1 VPDLYPELEARVST
15 LIDVGDRHRVYVEES
30 GNPEGRPVVF
40 LHGGPGGATTPTHRR
55 FFDPDAYRIVLFDQR
70 GCGRST
76 PFASTEHNTTWDLVR
91 DIETIREHFGV
102 TRWTV
107 FGGSW
112 GATLALA
119 YAERHPEAVS
129 ELVLRG
135 VFLGRRAEID
145 WLYQEGASNLFPDA
159 WEQFVA
165 PIPVGERDDLLGAY
179 HRRLNGSD
187 PTEQR
192 RAARAWTDW
201 EHSLS
206 SLGLAPEEPMPDDA
220 ALAMARIE
228 SHYFVHGAFLA
239 RESQLLDDVG
249 RIRHLPAV
257 IVQGRYDVVCPVR
270 NAWDLHRAWPE
281 AELVVNPHAGHSARD
296 PENASALVDAT
307 DRFRTMERAR

>member
-1 VPDLYPELEARVST
+1 MPDLYPELEARVST

-206 SLGLAPEEPMPDDA
+206 SLGLAPEDPMPDDA

>member
-206 SLGLAPEEPMPDDA
+206 SLGLAPEDPMPDDA